1 MTTNQI
7 SETSTSL
14 CNLQPNILGK
24 QISFRVIGKSV
35 PKQSAQFHVTG
46 KGRKVNYVTG
56 KVTERYKLR
65 SYQPDKVVNWHNEI
79 TSSDTYFRISTDAG
93 ITWKNLDSDLIRE
106 GSTNKYYTDTKV
118 QNNAVVVANT
128 SARHTHSNK
137 SILDNIIDNGT
148 GTNFLSDNGTY
159 KAISTRVILT
169 KTGNYTLSAGD
180 EVILLDATSNTV
192 TATLPTAV
200 GISGTVFIIK
210 CINDTYACNIDTTS
224 SQTIDGNL
232 TLTLSNMESVTLISN
247 GANYY
252 IL

>member
-1 MTTNQI
+1 MGGRIKDVTGTQDYFLPELVFLVDKI
-7 SETSTSL
+7 DTGSGDW
-14 CNLQPNILGK
+14 LQSRKMILGLLGNTYM
-24 QISFRVIGKSV
+24 QGSTNG
-35 PKQSAQFHVTG
+35 
-46 KGRKVNYVTG
+46 
-56 KVTERYKLR
+56 
-65 SYQPDKVVNWHNEI
+65 VNWHNEI

-137 SILDNIIDNGT
+137 SILDNIIDNGA
-148 GTNFLSDNGTY
+148 GTHFLSDNGTY

-210 CINDTYACNIDTTS
+210 CINDTYACTIDTTS

>member
-1 MTTNQI
+1 MGGRIKN
-7 SETSTSL
+7 
-14 CNLQPNILGK
+14 
-24 QISFRVIGKSV
+24 
-35 PKQSAQFHVTG
+35 VTG
-46 KGRKVNYVTG
+46 TQDYFLPELVLLVDKINTGSGDWLQSRKMELGLLGNTYMQG
-56 KVTERYKLR
+56 
-65 SYQPDKVVNWHNEI
+65 SINGINWHNEI

-93 ITWKNLDSDLIRE
+93 TTWKNLDADLIRE
-106 GSTNKYYTDTKV
+106 GSVNKYYTDTKV

-159 KAISTRVILT
+159 KTVSTRAILT

-200 GISGTVFIIK
+200 GIGGTVFIIK
-210 CINDTYACNIDTTS
+210 CINDTYACTINTTS

-232 TLTLSNMESVTLISN
+232 ALSLSNMESVTLISN